1 MLKFLKKLD
10 QIVVKVSNWFLIFTI
25 IAMVGFAFWQVIA
38 RFLLKIPTAYAE
50 EFARLAIVWCILIGG
65 AMAVRKNEHIR
76 VDSLTR
82 ILPGFIQFILELASH
97 VLVIIFSVYITIYS
111 YEYVILT
118 SHDFTTSLGYCRNIF
133 FVPGV
138 VFGIITIIYT
148 IVNIILLVY
157 NKIHHTSVS
166 IDNTERM
173 NTDVA

>member
-1 MLKFLKKLD
+1 MLKILKKID
-10 QIVVKVSNWFLIFTI
+10 QAVVKFSNAFLVFTI

-38 RFLLKIPTAYAE
+38 RFVLKIPTAYAE

-82 ILPGFIQFILELASH
+82 ILPKFIQFILELVSH
-97 VLVIIFSVYITIYS
+97 VLIVILSVYITKYS
-111 YEYVILT
+111 YEYVLLT

-138 VFGIITIIYT
+138 VFGVITIIYT
-148 IVNIILLVY
+148 IVNMILLVY
-157 NKIHHTSVS
+157 NTIKHTSVS